1 MADGDVVACYELPA
15 TDAFVVPVFLGEPHA
30 KPQLNTF
37 GHPFLVAIPPADAR
51 DPERIR
57 RAVTDGLARWTTA
70 PGEDTTVTAAEGQPR
85 MYELRLLPD
94 YMRAPSAARFLD
106 WDVRQKE
113 AGPDAPLLR
122 AGDALIVEFDPA
134 AREHYFG
141 AGRARFEPA
150 QWGAFEHPEL
160 AELRHA
166 AHEQERGMTIQD
178 CLDEFV
184 RPERLGEDDAWFCP
198 ACKKHQRATK
208 KIDVWRAPDVL
219 VVHLKRFASAREK
232 IEAFVDFPVA
242 GLDLGSLVAER
253 RVAAELGVD
262 GAAEL
267 GIADDGAP
275 LLYDLFAVSA
285 HRGGPADGHYRAYAR
300 NHADDTWYDF
310 NDSFVTPTQAAA
322 AVVRPTR
329 RIETPGR
336 ADGRRQ
342 NAHAYVLFY
351 RRRTD
356 RPLGGKTHAKVQAAK
371 GRASAS
377 EGERAVSVAEDTQ
390 LPTPP

>member
-15 TDAFVVPVFLGEPHA
+15 TDAFVVPVFLGEPRA

-70 PGEDTTVTAAEGQPR
+70 PVEDTAAPATDGGQPH

-94 YMRAPSAARFLD
+94 YMRAPSGARFLD
-106 WDVRQKE
+106 WEARQKE

-122 AGDALIVEFDPA
+122 AGDALFVEFEPA

-150 QWGAFEHPEL
+150 QWDAFEHPEL
-160 AELRHA
+160 AELRRGP
-166 AHEQERGMTIQD
+166 QRGMALQE

-184 RPERLGEDDAWFCP
+184 RAERLGEDDAWYCP

-232 IEAFVDFPVA
+232 IETAVDFPVA
-242 GLDLGSLVAER
+242 GLDLGPLVAER
-253 RVAAELGVD
+253 RVAAELVAEGVD
-262 GAAEL
+262 VAAEF
-267 GIADDGAP
+267 GIADDAA
-275 LLYDLFAVSA
+275 LMYDLFAVSA
-285 HRGGPADGHYRAYAR
+285 HRGGPADGHYRAYAL
-300 NHADDTWYDF
+300 NHVDDTWYDF

-322 AVVRPTR
+322 AVVRP
-329 RIETPGR
+329 R
-336 ADGRRQ
+336 AQ
-342 NAHAYVLFY
+342 SC
-351 RRRTD
+351 
-356 RPLGGKTHAKVQAAK
+356 GGT
-371 GRASAS
+371 G
-377 EGERAVSVAEDTQ
+377 
-390 LPTPP
+390 

>member
-1 MADGDVVACYELPA
+1 VAPQLATYETFHHRLFKDLHDGVGVAEMADSDVVACYELPA
-15 TDAFVVPVFLGEPHA
+15 GDAVVVPVFLGEPHA

-37 GHPFLVAIPPADAR
+37 GHPFLVAIPLADAR
-51 DPERIR
+51 DPECMR

-70 PGEDTTVTAAEGQPR
+70 SVEDTAVTAAEGQPR

-94 YMRAPSAARFLD
+94 YMRAPSGAGFLD
-106 WDVRQKE
+106 WEARQKE

-122 AGDALIVEFDPA
+122 AGDALFVEFKPA

-150 QWGAFEHPEL
+150 QWDAFEHPEL
-160 AELRHA
+160 AELRRGPQR
-166 AHEQERGMTIQD
+166 EMVLQE

-184 RPERLGEDDAWFCP
+184 REERLGEDDAWFCP

-285 HRGGPADGHYRAYAR
+285 HRGGPADGHYRAYAL
-300 NHADDTWYDF
+300 NHADGTWYDF
-310 NDSFVTPTQAAA
+310 NDSFVTPMQAAA
-322 AVVRPTR
+322 AVVRPAR
-329 RIETPGR
+329 RFE
-336 ADGRRQ
+336 
-342 NAHAYVLFY
+342 
-351 RRRTD
+351 
-356 RPLGGKTHAKVQAAK
+356 
-371 GRASAS
+371 
-377 EGERAVSVAEDTQ
+377 AEAG
-390 LPTPP
+390 